1 MTWLAPFLAIL
12 LACGSATSARAQ
24 TPALPGTSAP
34 TPTPAADGGYN
45 VGPRDLL
52 SVMVFGEPTI
62 SGNYRVEADGGFSF
76 PLIGRVTAV
85 GRSLKSTEEDVRRR
99 LADGF
104 FRNPQVTVAV
114 QEYGSQRVF
123 VIGEVR
129 TPGPY
134 PLTGQTTVLAAIA
147 QAGSTT
153 PTAGE
158 EVVLLRP
165 KTLDA
170 SSAPLLPGKDGGSEL
185 LRIKL
190 SELQAGLA
198 GQNVT
203 LQHGDTLY
211 VPRAE
216 IIFVTGQVRNAGSFP
231 YRSGLTVLQAL
242 ALAGGVTD
250 RGSASRLR
258 ITRLVD
264 GKEVEIEPKRTDLV
278 KPGDTIIVLERF
290 F

>member
-1 MTWLAPFLAIL
+1 MNWLAPYLAIL
-12 LACGSATSARAQ
+12 LVCGSATGAQ
-24 TPALPGTSAP
+24 AQAPAMPSTSAP
-34 TPTPAADGGYN
+34 PSLAEGGYN

-52 SVMVFGEPTI
+52 SVLVFGEPSV

-85 GRSLKSTEEDVRRR
+85 GRSLKATEEDIRVR

-104 FRNPQVTVAV
+104 FRNPQVTVSV

-158 EVVLLRP
+158 DVVLLRP

-170 SSAPLLPGKDGGSEL
+170 SNAPVLPGKDGGSEL

-190 SELQAGLA
+190 RELQAGLA

-216 IIFVTGQVRNAGSFP
+216 VIFVTGQVRNAGSFP
-231 YRSGLTVLQAL
+231 YQSGLTVLQAL

-250 RGSASRLR
+250 RGSTSRLR

-264 GKEVEIEPKRTDLV
+264 GKEMEIEPKRTDLV

>member
-1 MTWLAPFLAIL
+1 MIALLRATCFLAAL
-12 LACGSATSARAQ
+12 SVSALAAAPSAGQ
-24 TPALPGTSAP
+24 TPERPVGTVAAG
-34 TPTPAADGGYN
+34 TADGGYS

-52 SVMVFGEPTI
+52 SVTVFGEPTV
-62 SGNYRVEADGGFSF
+62 SGNYRVEIDGGFSF

-85 GRSLKSTEEDVRRR
+85 GRSLKETEEDIRRR

-104 FRNPQVTVAV
+104 FRSPQVTVSV
-114 QEYGSQRVF
+114 QEYGSQRIF

-158 EVVLLRP
+158 DVVLLRP
-165 KTLDA
+165 KTADA
-170 SSAPLLPGKDGGSEL
+170 NAPVVPGSDSGAEL
-185 LRIKL
+185 VRIKL
-190 SELQAGLA
+190 RELQSGLA
-198 GQNVT
+198 GQNVS
-203 LQHGDTLY
+203 LKHGDTLY

-216 IIFVTGQVRNAGSFP
+216 LIFVTGQVRNAGSFP
-231 YRSGLTVLQAL
+231 YQSGLTVLQAI

-250 RGSASRLR
+250 RGSTSRVN
-258 ITRLVD
+258 ITRN
-264 GKEVEIEPKRTDLV
+264 GVELKPRPRPGDLV
-278 KPGDTIIVLERF
+278 QPGDTIIVLERF

>member
-1 MTWLAPFLAIL
+1 MNWLAPYLAIL
-12 LACGSATSARAQ
+12 LVCGSATGAQ
-24 TPALPGTSAP
+24 AQAPAMPSTSAP
-34 TPTPAADGGYN
+34 PPLAEGGYN

-52 SVMVFGEPTI
+52 SVLVFGEPSV

-85 GRSLKSTEEDVRRR
+85 GRSLKATEEDIRVR

-104 FRNPQVTVAV
+104 FRNPQVTVSV

-158 EVVLLRP
+158 DVVLLRP

-170 SSAPLLPGKDGGSEL
+170 SNAPVLPGKDGGSEL

-190 SELQAGLA
+190 RELQAGLA

-216 IIFVTGQVRNAGSFP
+216 VIFVTGQVRNAGSFP
-231 YRSGLTVLQAL
+231 YQSGLTVLQAL

-250 RGSASRLR
+250 RGSTSRLR

-264 GKEVEIEPKRTDLV
+264 GKEMEIEPKRTDLV

>member
-1 MTWLAPFLAIL
+1 MVLFALFAAVL
-12 LACGSATSARAQ
+12 LGGSAPAAAVSQAQ
-24 TPALPGTSAP
+24 PTAGPPPAAAP
-34 TPTPAADGGYN
+34 SADGGYA

-52 SVMVFGEPTI
+52 SVLVFGEPAV
-62 SGNYRVEADGGFSF
+62 SGTYRVEDDGGFTF
-76 PLIGRVTAV
+76 PLIGRVMAV
-85 GRSLKSTEEDVRRR
+85 GRSLKETETDIRAR

-104 FRNPQVTVAV
+104 FRNPQVTVSV
-114 QEYGSQRVF
+114 QEYGSQRIF

-158 EVVLLRP
+158 DVVLLRP
-165 KTLDA
+165 KTSDSA
-170 SSAPLLPGKDGGSEL
+170 SQPLLPGTDGGSEL
-185 LRIKL
+185 VRIKL
-190 SELQAGLA
+190 HELQSGLA
-198 GQNVT
+198 GQNVS

-211 VPRAE
+211 VPKAE
-216 IIFVTGQVRNAGSFP
+216 LIFVTGQVRNAGSFP
-231 YRSGLTVLQAL
+231 YRSGLTVLQAI

-250 RGSASRLR
+250 RGSTSRLR
-258 ITRLVD
+258 ITRNQN
-264 GKEVEIEPKRTDLV
+264 GEEVEVRPKTTDLV
-278 KPGDTIIVLERF
+278 RPGDTIIVLERF

>member
-1 MTWLAPFLAIL
+1 MNWLATPLGIL
-12 LACGSATSARAQ
+12 LVFSTASLAPAQ
-24 TPALPGTSAP
+24 TPAVPGPIASGSTTVAE
-34 TPTPAADGGYN
+34 GGYN

-52 SVMVFGEPTI
+52 SVVVFGEPSV

-85 GRSLKSTEEDVRRR
+85 GRSLKATEEDIRTR

-134 PLTGQTTVLAAIA
+134 PLTGQTTVMAAIA

-158 EVVLLRP
+158 DVVLLRP

-170 SSAPLLPGKDGGSEL
+170 SNAPLLPGKDGGSEL

-190 SELQAGLA
+190 RELQSGLA

-216 IIFVTGQVRNAGSFP
+216 VIFVTGQVRNAGSFP
-231 YRSGLTVLQAL
+231 YQSGLTVLQAL

-250 RGSASRLR
+250 RGSTSRLR

-264 GKEVEIEPKRTDLV
+264 GKEMEIEPKRTDLV